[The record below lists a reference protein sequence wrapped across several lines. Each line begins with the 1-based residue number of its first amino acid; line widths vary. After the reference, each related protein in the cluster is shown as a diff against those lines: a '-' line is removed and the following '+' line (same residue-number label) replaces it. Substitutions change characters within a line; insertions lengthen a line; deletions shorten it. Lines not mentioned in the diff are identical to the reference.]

1 MSIDSLNWKILK
13 CLQENARMSNA
24 EIGRRVG
31 VSSPAVSER
40 IKKMEDAEIIQGYAG
55 KDASQIFDA
64 VHAPDIL
71 NSPLARQY
79 QVGVLEAVTLRR

>member
-1 MSIDSLNWKILK
+1 MHP
-13 CLQENARMSNA
+13 
-24 EIGRRVG
+24 GG
-31 VSSPAVSER
+31 
-40 IKKMEDAEIIQGYAG
+40 AEIIQGYAG